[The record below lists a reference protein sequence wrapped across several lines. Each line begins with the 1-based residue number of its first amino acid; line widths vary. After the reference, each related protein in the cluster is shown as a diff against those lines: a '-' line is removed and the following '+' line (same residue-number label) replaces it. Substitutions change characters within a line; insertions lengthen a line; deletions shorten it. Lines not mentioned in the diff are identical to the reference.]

1 MEIQHGRMKSPMSF
15 EEVSHPKG
23 QRSSTRDNSCQCLP
37 MIVTLLEK
45 LGNISEAID
54 RTVLDIGLAMH
65 KTSLGHCH
73 TILRCERCISKPEYF
88 KLLALVSEKLVH
100 LCELIVDYN
109 LQSNS
114 GARRSLPSVRE
125 NQPRRVVSF
134 GQYKIDHQPEMDC
147 IVRVLISLQ
156 IRALGS
162 LLLDMKKAGPT
173 TEMSKLEASERRLQR
188 AIESIFQARG

>member
-1 MEIQHGRMKSPMSF
+1 MSF
-15 EEVSHPKG
+15 EEVGQPKN
-23 QRSSTRDNSCQCLP
+23 RPSSTRDNLCHCLP

-45 LGNISEAID
+45 LGNVSESVD

-65 KTSLGHCH
+65 KTSLSRCH
-73 TILRCERCISKPEYF
+73 TILRCGRCISKPEYF

-114 GARRSLPSVRE
+114 GATKSLPSDRE
-125 NQPRRVVSF
+125 SQPRRVVSF
-134 GQYKIDHQPEMDC
+134 GQYMIDQQPEMDC
-147 IVRVLISLQ
+147 VVRVITSLQ
-156 IRALGS
+156 IRALWS
-162 LLLDMKKAGPT
+162 LLVDMKKAGPT
-173 TEMSKLEASERRLQR
+173 TEVSKLEASERRLQR